1 MKFMVTWSV
10 EDEDK
15 WLDILDAWSSLSP
28 EQRADVGYSVKMI
41 GRWHDLNSKQGVA
54 IMGTSDLPALMLFE
68 PVESVHVN
76 RCSPRARRRGICRSE
91 QGDCSK
97 SPRLNLGAIFNS

>member
-15 WLDILDAWSSLSP
+15 WLDILDMWSSLSP
-28 EQRADVGYSVKMI
+28 EQRADVGDSVKMI

-54 IMGTSDLPALMLFE
+54 IMETSDLSALNSYLNQWNPFMSIDAV
-68 PVESVHVN
+68 PVLDDEESAAVSKEIVASH
-76 RCSPRARRRGICRSE
+76 RG
-91 QGDCSK
+91 
-97 SPRLNLGAIFNS
+97 